1 MNKILVVVVLGG
13 IALALFLA
21 LQGRGSNAPVA
32 NAVTSATQS
41 QLAASAPASVASASV
56 ASAPV
61 ASAPVASA
69 PVVPAQATAPHTD
82 SATCARLADLCS
94 TSDRPMDTSG
104 CEKQLADARKLA
116 GDGNLART
124 EQCLVDAKTCAAAQ
138 GCISGGVGMGA
149 MGEFLKGLGSA
160 MSH

>member
-1 MNKILVVVVLGG
+1 MGMNKILVVVALGG
-13 IALALFLA
+13 LALALFLA
-21 LQGRGSNAPVA
+21 LQGRGSNAPAA
-32 NAVTSATQS
+32 NAVTSATPS
-41 QLAASAPASVASASV
+41 QQVAS
-56 ASAPV
+56 P
-61 ASAPVASA
+61 
-69 PVVPAQATAPHTD
+69 QATSPQASIAAQVAPPTE

-94 TSDRPMDTSG
+94 TSDHPMDTSG

-116 GDGNLART
+116 GDGNVVRT

>member
-1 MNKILVVVVLGG
+1 MGMNKILVVVVLGG

-21 LQGRGSNAPVA
+21 LQGRGSNAPAA

-41 QLAASAPASVASASV
+41 QQAASAQSQQVSPQASVAAV
-56 ASAPV
+56 QTA
-61 ASAPVASA
+61 
-69 PVVPAQATAPHTD
+69 APHTD

-94 TSDRPMDTSG
+94 TSNGRMDTAG
-104 CEKQLADARKLA
+104 CEQQLADARKLA
-116 GDGNLART
+116 GDGNMART